1 MSRSDL
7 GMIGLAV
14 MGQNL
19 VLNMARNGFHLAV
32 YNRTAARTEEFMSG
46 PAEGKSIQPAF
57 SVEEL
62 VGMLKEPRTVMLM
75 VQAGQ
80 AVEAVIEL
88 LRPHLKVGDLVI
100 DGGNSFFRD
109 TESRAEALAQVGID
123 FLGVGI
129 SGGEEGA
136 LWGPSIMPGGQRQ
149 AYSRVEPIFT
159 AIAAKVDGEP
169 CVTYIGPRGAG
180 HYVKMAHNGIEYG
193 VMQLIAETYDLLR
206 RGLGM
211 PIDEIRGVFKR
222 WNEGEMGSFLI
233 EITAEV
239 LSHKDEESGQPL
251 VEVILDTAS
260 QKGTGK
266 WTSQEALDLG
276 VPVPTINAA
285 VDARNL
291 SADKT
296 ERLAA
301 AKAFPGLP
309 KRYAGDRGAFL
320 VAVGEALYASV
331 IVAYAQGFEL
341 LRAASSKY
349 NYDLNL
355 GEIARIWRGGCIIRA
370 RLLNEVRIAFLEN
383 PDLLSLVLAPAFRM
397 AILQRQEAWRS
408 VVQTA
413 IELGIPAPAMSAAL
427 AAFDGYRSARLPANL
442 IQAQRDYFGAHTYQ
456 RIDREGTFHTVWT
469 PQDTGSG

>member
-7 GMIGLAV
+7 GMIGMAV

-19 VLNMARNGFHLAV
+19 VLNIERRGFRVAV
-32 YNRTAARTEEFMSG
+32 YNRTAERTRAFMAGSASG
-46 PAEGKSIQPAF
+46 KQIQPAYQISEF
-57 SVEEL
+57 L
-62 VGMLKEPRTVMLM
+62 DGLKRPRQVMIM
-75 VQAGQ
+75 VKAG
-80 AVEAVIEL
+80 APVDALIEQ
-88 LRPHLKVGDLVI
+88 LRPGLEPGDLII
-100 DGGNSFFRD
+100 DGGNSYFKD
-109 TESRAEALAQVGID
+109 TERRAEQLEKSGID

-149 AYSRVEPIFT
+149 AYTRVEPIFT
-159 AIAAKVDGEP
+159 AIAAKVEGEP

-180 HYVKMAHNGIEYG
+180 HYVKMVHNGIEYG

-211 PIDEIRGVFKR
+211 PVDEIQGVFKR
-222 WNEGEMGSFLI
+222 WNEGELGSFLI

-309 KRYAGDRGAFL
+309 KQYAGDRGAFL
-320 VAVGEALYASV
+320 GAVGEALYASV

-370 RLLNEVRIAFLEN
+370 RLLDQVRIAFLEN
-383 PDLLSLVLAPAFRM
+383 PDLLSLVLAPVFRM

-413 IELGIPAPAMSAAL
+413 IELGIPVPAMSAAL

-469 PQDTGSG
+469 PQDSGSG